1 MTTRAIAVLNSLE
14 SVHIVRGDSRKAR
27 IGVVKSGTNDCAGN
41 GLAIIIIKAGTDATE
56 SSNVEVRYCADV

>member
-41 GLAIIIIKAGTDATE
+41 GLAINIKAGTDVTE
-56 SSNVEVRYCADV
+56 SSNVEVRY